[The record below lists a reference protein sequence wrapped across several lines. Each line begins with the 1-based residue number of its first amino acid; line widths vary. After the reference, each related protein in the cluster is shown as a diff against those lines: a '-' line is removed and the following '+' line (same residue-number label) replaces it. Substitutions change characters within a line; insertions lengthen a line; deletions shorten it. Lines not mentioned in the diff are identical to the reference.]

1 MKQTSNSPEAVET
14 RACVENGALAGQ
26 ELLEPIAHV
35 EREFGIL
42 MMNLTRYKHQVN
54 GNRLDRM
61 ALMVLGT
68 LAYCG
73 PSRLTTVAEYTG
85 FDPSTVSRQVAD
97 LEKAGLLSRE
107 PDPDDRRAIVLQTT
121 EAGRDLMGRLSSG
134 RRKRMERL
142 LGDWPEQDIA
152 DFGRLLGMLNQ
163 ATEKYG
169 EQNAL
174 ELEQELNHG

>member
-1 MKQTSNSPEAVET
+1 MDT
-14 RACVENGALAGQ
+14 RACAENGALAGQ
-26 ELLEPIAHV
+26 EPLEPIAHV

-73 PSRLTTVAEYTG
+73 PSRLTAVAEYTG

-121 EAGRDLMGRLSSG
+121 EAGRDLMGRLSGG
-134 RRKRMERL
+134 RRKRVERL

>member
-1 MKQTSNSPEAVET
+1 MDT

-26 ELLEPIAHV
+26 EPLEPIAHV

-73 PSRLTTVAEYTG
+73 PSRLTAVAEYTG

-134 RRKRMERL
+134 RRKRVERL
-142 LGDWPEQDIA
+142 LGEWPEQDIA